1 MFFDRCLAAILVSP
15 WTTSARRHY
24 KSPLQELQGEWV
36 QVLGAVISGILCD
49 GLVGQ
54 ALAVIGWW

>member
-1 MFFDRCLAAILVSP
+1 MFFDRCLAAMLVSL

-36 QVLGAVISGILCD
+36 QVLGAVISGILWD